1 MLDPFHGRHALTES
15 AHFIGMLTND
25 LRMEADWSVSCAAA
39 PGTGLRQG
47 NRVDA
52 VPILTELMAEQ
63 EDS

>member
-1 MLDPFHGRHALTES
+1 MTES